1 MAKISEKLLEVRQ
14 HTGPGYLPLVDFAAW
29 RVAILNFA
37 DELRLEKITRLQRH
51 DETDEVFVLL
61 QGRCLLFVGSG
72 ADQVTG
78 IHGVDLEPRKLYN
91 VRKGVW
97 HHHALSVD
105 AMVLVVENRD
115 TTYDNSPF
123 CELTASQL
131 QELRK
136 LGRELA
142 RQLLGGS

>member
-1 MAKISEKLLEVRQ
+1 MVKLSEKLLEVRQ
-14 HTGPGYLPLVDFAAW
+14 HTGVGYLPLVDFAAW

-51 DETDEVFVLL
+51 NETDEVFVLL

-72 ADQVTG
+72 ADQVTR
-78 IHGVDLEPRKLYN
+78 IHGVNLEPRKLYN

-123 CELTASQL
+123 CELSAAQL

-136 LGRELA
+136 LGRELPGNDQA
-142 RQLLGGS
+142 P